1 MSKIV
6 LGAVFLLLPIFLN
19 ANYVLKNELG
29 LNDGAIAQIK
39 RIGDEL
45 KETTNVEAYVYATNA
60 DLERGQSAH
69 PFIEQYYD
77 AQKEQIFLFLA
88 PNSMRIHVLTQN
100 DLLNNGVNKNEI
112 TSYAIGVISSK
123 DKNSIVDKYNVAVV
137 QAYSEMADQVADLKG
152 VELVNTLPNSTTNT
166 VDFLRWIVYIGS
178 IFVLYGLF
186 IKPYMKKRELRK
198 SKEEELD
205 V

>member
-1 MSKIV
+1 
-6 LGAVFLLLPIFLN
+6 
-19 ANYVLKNELG
+19 
-29 LNDGAIAQIK
+29 
-39 RIGDEL
+39 
-45 KETTNVEAYVYATNA
+45 
-60 DLERGQSAH
+60 
-69 PFIEQYYD
+69 
-77 AQKEQIFLFLA
+77 
-88 PNSMRIHVLTQN
+88 MRIHVLTQN